1 MGADSSTLQSI
12 ESLNSTLEGIE
23 KKLFVIEDI
32 HLHHER
38 TISHDEAVLISGKK
52 IICRSGVKLLCG
64 PILGLVG
71 SDFVRLLVETDQDSE
86 LSLNVFQTD
95 AQLIS
100 TRFVFAVSFP
110 AKKNTPTAFKLV
122 NLQPATNYTVY
133 VGGISPTE
141 TVTNYVTFQTM
152 PTDASA
158 MRILLINNGRV
169 DRLLPGESNLW
180 KEVEQ
185 RVTAPHSTPP
195 KYFNPTSTEDVF
207 SSPYLPVPPGVSNP
221 TPPIVHLLC
230 HHGNLISIEPMLQ
243 SKAVELL
250 DLLTREDSNYEDWYK
265 VLYQLEDHVKEA
277 YRNALTSPS
286 LVKTLRRCGNIF
298 LVGAEEA
305 GIITTS
311 LLALNLPE
319 KLSARFLNADP
330 DSIGFDA
337 APHTADEAS
346 ESESTKGT
354 STKST
359 TSAKTTGSKKVGKMK
374 KSKSKKG
381 KAPDPDPA
389 VMIVE
394 ESRQALVP
402 VPEAVDTQGDID
414 LTPVIGSAMRRF
426 YDAEQL
432 SVKSKTLVNENLRK
446 LLVGVLVRSL
456 RYRAY
461 CLSV

>member
-1 MGADSSTLQSI
+1 
-12 ESLNSTLEGIE
+12 
-23 KKLFVIEDI
+23 
-32 HLHHER
+32 
-38 TISHDEAVLISGKK
+38 
-52 IICRSGVKLLCG
+52 
-64 PILGLVG
+64 
-71 SDFVRLLVETDQDSE
+71 
-86 LSLNVFQTD
+86 
-95 AQLIS
+95 
-100 TRFVFAVSFP
+100 
-110 AKKNTPTAFKLV
+110 
-122 NLQPATNYTVY
+122 
-133 VGGISPTE
+133 
-141 TVTNYVTFQTM
+141 
-152 PTDASA
+152 
-158 MRILLINNGRV
+158 MRILLMNNGRI

-185 RVTAPHSTPP
+185 RVTAPQSTRP

-207 SSPYLPVPPGVSNP
+207 DSPYLPVPPGVTNP
-221 TPPIVHLLC
+221 APPVVHLLC

-277 YRNALTSPS
+277 YRSAMASPC
-286 LVKTLRRCGNIF
+286 LAKILRRCGNVF
-298 LVGAEEA
+298 LTGSEEA
-305 GIITTS
+305 GIITSS
-311 LLALNLPE
+311 LLALNLPDQ
-319 KLSARFLNADP
+319 LSARFLNADP
-330 DSIGFDA
+330 DGIGFDA
-337 APHTADEAS
+337 AADTAEEAS

-359 TSAKTTGSKKVGKMK
+359 TSAKTAGSKKVGKMK

-394 ESRQALVP
+394 ESRKALVP
-402 VPEAVDTQGDID
+402 VPETADTQGDID

-456 RYRAY
+456 R
-461 CLSV
+461 CV